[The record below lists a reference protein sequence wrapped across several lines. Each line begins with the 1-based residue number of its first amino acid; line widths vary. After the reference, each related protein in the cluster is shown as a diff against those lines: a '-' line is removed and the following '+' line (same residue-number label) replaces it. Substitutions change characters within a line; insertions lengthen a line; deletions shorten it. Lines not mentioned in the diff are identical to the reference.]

1 MALNQGYTSTTK
13 LGNDKSYTVVD
24 PGPYVAIVKEN
35 RDVTRMGRIG
45 VVIPAIHNAQNVNSD
60 QLITCDYLAP
70 FYGAKSPN
78 AVNTTDI
85 TSYEQS
91 QHSYGMW
98 MVPPDI
104 DTKVLVTFAE
114 GKINQ
119 AYWMGCIQEPFVNH
133 MTPGIAS
140 STNTYNPLGV
150 GGGENDP
157 TNKVSEKIKSFGTE
171 DLPAGEVNR
180 GIWDSASAAGFDKLK
195 KPIHPFANT
204 LKKQG
209 LVKDNVRGTTSS
221 SARRETPSNVFGIS
235 TPGRIDTRSSKKA
248 RVGTLDDQQE
258 KVLTRNAGHTF
269 VMDDGDANGANQ
281 LVRLRTSSGHQ
292 LVMSD
297 SAGVVYLANA
307 DGTVWMEFSNN
318 GLVDVY
324 AQTGYNLRSG
334 ADINFHAEG
343 NINMYANKSIKLK
356 ANEENGIV
364 AIDGA
369 NILNYASNN
378 ITNFGT
384 NVYQKATTN
393 IVSDAGQRNIQ
404 QGMTRVDLIGGQVHF
419 NSYPT
424 ISNLVTP
431 LQRTSYTAPT
441 GTGTLL
447 TDYPDVTL
455 KPLGEIYEVD
465 RALPGMSG
473 MRVPT
478 HEPFW
483 GHQDNAPA
491 FGSVGGTN
499 TNIGTAGHI
508 EDLNRNS
515 DLLSVRWAQYK
526 ADLDAELAK
535 QPNNSADSVTNN
547 FNADYRKRQGTTNFL
562 TDNIDDY
569 QTLDAG
575 ESETY
580 NKIIAKPNTVAG
592 TANFTSVNVNE
603 SGVLYTKGTTNLAES
618 GTVKKTGNLSQVR
631 TISSGAN
638 VYNNMSNLTT
648 TYKNVVGGK
657 VTSVV
662 QTAETV
668 STVANV
674 VTTLSKV
681 ARSVGKYFGF

>member
-13 LGNDKSYTVVD
+13 LDNDKDYTIVD

-78 AVNTTDI
+78 AVN
-85 TSYEQS
+85 QS
-91 QHSYGMW
+91 QVGKFEDTQHSYGMW

-133 MTPGIAS
+133 MTPGIGS
-140 STNTYNPLGV
+140 SDDTISKEAFDTEEGTDKRIQN
-150 GGGENDP
+150 
-157 TNKVSEKIKSFGTE
+157 FGTTN
-171 DLPAGEVNR
+171 LPAGEVNR
-180 GIWDSASAAGFDKLK
+180 GLWDSASVEGFDRLK
-195 KPIHPFANT
+195 KPIHPFAET

-235 TPGRIDTRSSKKA
+235 TPGPIDTRSNKKA

-269 VMDDGDANGANQ
+269 VMDDGDAQGQNQ
-281 LVRLRTSSGHQ
+281 LVRLRTGSGHQ
-292 LVMSD
+292 LLMND

-318 GLVDVY
+318 GMVDVY
-324 AQTGYNLRSG
+324 AQTGYSLRSSG
-334 ADINFHAEG
+334 DINFHAEG
-343 NINMYANKSIKLK
+343 NINMYADKSIKIK
-356 ANEENGIV
+356 ANEDNGTV

-369 NILNYASNN
+369 NILNYASDN
-378 ITNFGT
+378 ITSFGT

-393 IVSDAGQRNIQ
+393 IVADAGQRNIQ

-419 NSYPT
+419 NSYGT

-431 LQRTSYTAPT
+431 LSRTSYTQPT
-441 GTGTLL
+441 GTGTAL
-447 TDYPDVTL
+447 TSYPDVTL
-455 KPLGEIYEVD
+455 KPLGEIFEVD

-483 GHQDNAPA
+483 GHQDTVPA

-499 TNIGTAGHI
+499 TSIGTPGHI
-508 EDLNRNS
+508 ENLNRTS
-515 DLLSVRWAQYK
+515 DLISVRWAQYK
-526 ADLDAELAK
+526 ADLDAELLK
-535 QPNNSADSVTNN
+535 NPNRSAESVINV
-547 FNADYRKRQGTTNFL
+547 FNAGKEDNFL
-562 TDNIDDY
+562 TGIEGY
-569 QTLDAG
+569 TPLGSDAY
-575 ESETY
+575 ETY
-580 NKIIAKPNTVAG
+580 NRIISTRNLNTSE
-592 TANFTSVNVNE
+592 NFTNVFVNE
-603 SGVLYTKGTTNLAES
+603 TGVLYTTGTNNLVQLGA
-618 GTVKKTGNLSQVR
+618 GKTTGNLSKTVKSV
-631 TISSGAN
+631 TTGLN
-638 VYNNMSNLTT
+638 VYNNVTNVTQ

-662 QTAETV
+662 QTAETI
-668 STVANV
+668 STVAKTVN
-674 VTTLSKV
+674 TLGKV

>member
-13 LGNDKSYTVVD
+13 LDNDKSYTVVD
-24 PGPYVAIVKEN
+24 PGPYIAIVKEN

-45 VVIPAIHNAQNVNSD
+45 VVIPAIHNAQNINSD
-60 QLITCDYLAP
+60 QLITCEYLAP

-78 AVNTTDI
+78 AVNPSSVGKFEDT
-85 TSYEQS
+85 

-133 MTPGIAS
+133 MTPGISS
-140 STNTYNPLGV
+140 STDTISKEAFDTDEGTDKRIQN
-150 GGGENDP
+150 
-157 TNKVSEKIKSFGTE
+157 FGTTN
-171 DLPAGEVNR
+171 LPAGEVNR
-180 GIWDSASAAGFDKLK
+180 GLWDSASAEGFDRLK
-195 KPIHPFANT
+195 KPIHPFAET

-209 LVKDNVRGTTSS
+209 LVKDDVRGTTSS

-235 TPGRIDTRSSKKA
+235 TPGRIDTRSNIKA

-455 KPLGEIYEVD
+455 KPLGENYEVD

-508 EDLNRNS
+508 ENLNRNS

-526 ADLDAELAK
+526 ADLDAELSK
-535 QPNNSADSVTNN
+535 QPTKSADSVIDLV
-547 FNADYRKRQGTTNFL
+547 NAKKRVSEGRNFL
-562 TDNIDDY
+562 TNNIDDY

-580 NKIIAKPNTVAG
+580 NQIIATPNTVAG
-592 TANFTSVNVNE
+592 TAYFTTVSVNE

-618 GTVKKTGNLSQVR
+618 STVKKTGNLAQVR
-631 TISSGAN
+631 TIKSGAN
-638 VYNNMSNLTT
+638 VYNNVSNLTT

-674 VTTLSKV
+674 VTSLSKV

>member
-13 LGNDKSYTVVD
+13 LDNDKSYTVVD
-24 PGPYVAIVKEN
+24 SGPYVAIVKEN
-35 RDVTRMGRIG
+35 RDVTRMGRLG

-78 AVNTTDI
+78 AVNNTDI
-85 TSYEQS
+85 TSYERS

-104 DTKVLVTFAE
+104 DTKVLVIFAE

-133 MTPGIAS
+133 MIPGIGS
-140 STNTYNPLGV
+140 STDTFTP
-150 GGGENDP
+150 DA
-157 TNKVSEKIKSFGTE
+157 EKTDEGRDTRIEKFGTTN
-171 DLPAGEVNR
+171 LPVGEVNR
-180 GIWDSASAAGFDKLK
+180 GLWDSASVAGFDKLK
-195 KPIHPFANT
+195 KPIHPFAET

-209 LVKDNVRGTTSS
+209 LVKDDVRGTTSS

-235 TPGRIDTRSSKKA
+235 TPGRIDTRSNFKA

-356 ANEENGIV
+356 ANEENGTV

-515 DLLSVRWAQYK
+515 DLISVRWAQYK
-526 ADLDAELAK
+526 ADLDAELSK
-535 QPNNSADSVTNN
+535 QPTKSVDFVIDLVNANNRVS
-547 FNADYRKRQGTTNFL
+547 QGTNFL
-562 TDNIDDY
+562 TANIDDY
-569 QTLDAG
+569 QTLDAV

-580 NKIIAKPNTVAG
+580 NKIIATPNTVAG
-592 TANFTSVNVNE
+592 TSYFTTVSVNE

-618 GTVKKTGNLSQVR
+618 GTVKKTGNLAKVR
-631 TISSGAN
+631 TIKSGAN
-638 VYNNMSNLTT
+638 VYNNVSNLTT

>member
-13 LGNDKSYTVVD
+13 LGNDKSYTVID

-180 GIWDSASAAGFDKLK
+180 GLWDSASAQGFDRLK

-235 TPGRIDTRSSKKA
+235 TPGRIDTRSNKKA
-248 RVGTLDDQQE
+248 KVGTLDDQQE

-269 VMDDGDANGANQ
+269 VMDDGDVNGANQ

-455 KPLGEIYEVD
+455 KPLGENYEVD

-473 MRVPT
+473 MRIPT

-526 ADLDAELAK
+526 ADLDAELSK
-535 QPNNSADSVTNN
+535 QPTKSADSVIEL
-547 FNADYRKRQGTTNFL
+547 FNANKRVSQGTNFL
-562 TDNIDDY
+562 TANIDDY
-569 QTLDAG
+569 QTLDAV

-580 NKIIAKPNTVAG
+580 NKIIATPNTVAG
-592 TANFTSVNVNE
+592 TSYFTTVSVNE

-674 VTTLSKV
+674 VTTVSKV